1 MNSGYGRQREA
12 VPCGGLSG
20 KRYFRRR
27 ASQWLLGCLWL
38 TLLTVPLI
46 SQEMPE
52 ASRRPRIG
60 LVLEGGGALGLAHVG
75 VLEWFEEHHIPVDY
89 VAGTSMG
96 ALIGGF
102 YATGM
107 KPAEIHDLIQRI
119 NWNQVLSDET
129 PYRDL
134 SFRRKEDKRAYP
146 NSLEFGI
153 RHGVRFQG
161 GFNAG
166 HQVGL
171 LLDRVTLAYSDLNNF
186 DDLPIP
192 FRCVGTDMV
201 TAEPHIFK
209 NGPLSEA
216 LRASMS
222 IPGVF
227 TPVQENKTVYVD
239 GGLLDNLPVDVMKE
253 MRPDV
258 IIAVHLAIGRFQPNQ
273 SPSSISVVADS
284 LSVAVANNEM
294 RSMEMADLLVSV
306 DLRRFSILNY
316 DKASEIIQTGYDS
329 AARKMAVLSRFAL
342 SDADW
347 SEHLAHREAR
357 RKSPAVPQFVEV
369 QGTSPILAGQLQ
381 QQLSSY
387 TGKPVEPGSLD
398 SDLTRIKGIGRF
410 SSIDYRLTERGGAD
424 GLLVAAHAKDYAPP
438 LVNPLVLIDGT
449 DYDNVRFSLG
459 ARITALDLG
468 EYSAEWRNDIIAG
481 SSYGISSEYF
491 FPLHPLS
498 RFFIAPRGF
507 VTNDPLEIYS
517 GTDRIAEYRQVQAG
531 TGFDF
536 GCEFGRSS
544 EFRVGYQVSF
554 LDFTRRIGSPTLR
567 DVNGRSGVSRIGYQ
581 LDLRDDPVI
590 PRSGGA
596 LTFTTRWFD
605 ANPGAP
611 EGFPAMQLNL
621 SFFQPVSTTGSLLF
635 TASGASAYGKNTGI
649 PLFAVGGPL
658 QLSAYGTDELLT
670 DQYFQGSIG
679 YLHQLGTLPP
689 IIGGKI
695 YAVGVY
701 ELARPYKVV
710 NQSRLPNDFA
720 AGLVVRTFVGPAAI
734 GVAIGDNG
742 HRKLFFKVG
751 RIF

>member
-1 MNSGYGRQREA
+1 MNRGPGRSVGI
-12 VPCGGLSG
+12 VPCGGHPRMGLSG
-20 KRYFRRR
+20 SPAVR
-27 ASQWLLGCLWL
+27 WLLCALWL
-38 TLLTVPLI
+38 TLLRLPLTC
-46 SQEMPE
+46 QETAEGP
-52 ASRRPRIG
+52 RRPRIG
-60 LVLEGGGALGLAHVG
+60 LVLEGGGALGLAHIG

-89 VAGTSMG
+89 IAGTSMG

-102 YATGM
+102 YATGV
-107 KPAEIHDLIQRI
+107 KPGEI
-119 NWNQVLSDET
+119 NQLVQNIDWHQILSDET

-171 LLDRVTLAYSDLNNF
+171 LLDRVTLAYSDLHSF

-209 NGPLSEA
+209 DGPLSEA

-227 TPVQENKTVYVD
+227 TPVAQNRTVYVD
-239 GGLLDNLPVDVMKE
+239 GGLLDNLPVDVMQQ

-258 IIAVHLAIGRFQPNQ
+258 IIAVHLAIDRFEPNQ
-273 SPSSISVVADS
+273 PLSSISVVADS

-294 RSMEMADLLVSV
+294 RSMEMADLLVTV
-306 DLRRFSILNY
+306 DLRGFSMLDY
-316 DKASEIIQTGYDS
+316 DKAKAMIQAGYDS
-329 AARKMAVLSRFAL
+329 ARGRTAVLSKFAL
-342 SDADW
+342 SEEDW
-347 SEHLAHREAR
+347 TAYLAHREAR
-357 RKSPAVPQFVEV
+357 RRSPAAPQFVEV
-369 QGTSPILAGQLQ
+369 KGTSPILARQLE

-387 TGKPVEPGSLD
+387 TGKPVDPGSLA
-398 SDLTRIKGIGRF
+398 SGLTRIKGIGRF
-410 SSIDYRLTERGGAD
+410 SSIDYRLTQRGALD
-424 GLLVAAHAKDYAPP
+424 GLLVVAHPKDYAPP

-459 ARITALDLG
+459 ARITALDVG
-468 EYSAEWRNDIIAG
+468 EYSAEWRNDVIAG

-491 FPLHPLS
+491 FPWHPLS
-498 RFFIAPRGF
+498 RFFAAPRGF
-507 VTNDPLEIYS
+507 VTNDPEEIYS

-531 TGFDF
+531 TGFDL
-536 GCEFGRSS
+536 GYQFGRSG

-554 LDFTRRIGSPTLR
+554 LDFTRRIGSPTLK
-567 DVNGRSGVSRIGYQ
+567 DVSGRSGVSRLEYQ

-590 PRSGGA
+590 PRSGAA
-596 LTFTTRWFD
+596 LTFTTQWYD
-605 ANPGAP
+605 ANPGATD
-611 EGFPAMQLNL
+611 GFPATQLNL
-621 SFFQPVSTTGSLLF
+621 TLFQRVSAAGSLLF
-635 TASGASAYGKNTGI
+635 TASGASAYGSSTGI

-670 DQYFQGSIG
+670 DQYFQGSLG
-679 YLHQLGTLPP
+679 YLYQLGTLPP
-689 IIGGKI
+689 IIGGRI

-701 ELARPYKVV
+701 ELARPYGVI

-751 RIF
+751 RVF